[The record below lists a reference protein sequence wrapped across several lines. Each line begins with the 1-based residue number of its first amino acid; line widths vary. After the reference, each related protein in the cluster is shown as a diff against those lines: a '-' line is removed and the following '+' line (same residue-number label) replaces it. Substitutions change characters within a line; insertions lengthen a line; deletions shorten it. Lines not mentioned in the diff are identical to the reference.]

1 MDICI
6 SGDLEDIE
14 DLMLPD
20 SVDAHQNKKY
30 VLPRALRHKTS
41 TQQQAC
47 ADSVIPG
54 FNCFCAVII
63 YIEIYLFVYIL

>member
-14 DLMLPD
+14 DLLLPD

-30 VLPRALRHKTS
+30 VLSRALRHKTT

-47 ADSVIPG
+47 GDSIIPG
-54 FNCFCAVII
+54 F
-63 YIEIYLFVYIL
+63 

>member
-1 MDICI
+1 MMDVCI

-20 SVDAHQNKKY
+20 SVDAHHNKKY

-41 TQQQAC
+41 TQQQPC

-54 FNCFCAVII
+54 F
-63 YIEIYLFVYIL
+63 